1 MTESSDHPY
10 VDWIVAEA
18 SRPVVVDGSARDR
31 VMEAV
36 RAAEPPHRERAGAW
50 SRFTRARPITVSPA
64 QITALA
70 AALVGIIALP
80 FALLTHRDGR
90 LPGQPTAVAAPT
102 RLPASDT
109 VVKFVFFA
117 PQAGTVSVVG
127 DFNDWSPHATP
138 MHQSSNGGVWSVAL
152 PLSVG
157 RHLYAFVVNG
167 SEWIADPQAP
177 IAPDDGFGHA
187 NSVVLVTRRMV
198 L

>member
-1 MTESSDHPY
+1 MTESADHPY

-18 SRPVVVDGSARDR
+18 RRPVLVDGAARDR

-36 RAAEPPHRERAGAW
+36 RAAEPPQRETMGAW
-50 SRFTRARPITVSPA
+50 SRFVRPRPIRISPA
-64 QITALA
+64 QITAIA
-70 AALVGIIALP
+70 AAAVGIIALP
-80 FALLTHRDGR
+80 FALLTHRGASV
-90 LPGQPTAVAAPT
+90 PGQPAAVAVPA
-102 RLPASDT
+102 RFPASDT

-127 DFNDWSPHATP
+127 DFNDWSTRATP
-138 MHQSSNGGVWSVAL
+138 MRPSANGGVWSVTL

-157 RHLYAFVVNG
+157 RHLYAFVVDGN
-167 SEWIADPQAP
+167 EWMADPRAP

-187 NSVVLVTRRMV
+187 NSVVLVTRKTV

>member
-1 MTESSDHPY
+1 MTDFFEHPY
-10 VDWIVAEA
+10 VEWIVAEA
-18 SRPVVVDGSARDR
+18 RRPVAMDGAARDR

-36 RAAEPPHRERAGAW
+36 RAAEPPRRETSGAW
-50 SRFTRARPITVSPA
+50 SRFTRPRPITISPA
-64 QITALA
+64 QITAMA

-80 FALLTHRDGR
+80 FALLNHRDGPR
-90 LPGQPTAVAAPT
+90 PEQPMAVAAPAQ
-102 RLPASDT
+102 LPASDT

-127 DFNDWSPHATP
+127 DFNAWSPRATP
-138 MHQSSNGGVWSVAL
+138 MHQAASGGVWSVTL

-167 SEWIADPQAP
+167 NEWVSDPRAP

-187 NSVVLVTRRMV
+187 NSVVLVTRRMA